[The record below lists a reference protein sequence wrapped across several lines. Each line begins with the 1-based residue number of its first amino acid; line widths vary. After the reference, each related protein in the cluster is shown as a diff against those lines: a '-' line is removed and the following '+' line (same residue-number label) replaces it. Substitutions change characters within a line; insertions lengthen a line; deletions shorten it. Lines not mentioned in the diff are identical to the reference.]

1 MSKHSQA
8 AASKAVSKQL
18 ASVAKFVSVSDLHKV
33 CALCL
38 EPAKKGC
45 EINGNSY
52 CAEHG
57 TVLYDDDGRRLGNQA
72 SRITHSNF
80 RFSPQGWMA
89 ANPLYSRSKR
99 GVEGFWFP
107 IRMAFFRNV
116 KVEIK
121 YEMTWEFDDFPS
133 DNFTSPARFMAIIAP
148 IWKYPLIDFFEK
160 HALKL
165 VRIAD
170 RKWNDQKED
179 WDTPSWFWGGLD
191 SLSGSLWQWSSM
203 DWTYA
208 ACWFTPKIS
217 QIKENRQKLR
227 AAFESRAA

>member
-1 MSKHSQA
+1 MGMARHAES
-8 AASKAVSKQL
+8 AASKAISKKL
-18 ASVAKFVSVSDLHKV
+18 ASAAKFVSISDLDKV

-45 EINGNSY
+45 EINGSTY

-57 TVLYDDDGRRLGNQA
+57 IVLYDDGGRRLGNQA
-72 SRITHSNF
+72 SRITHRNF
-80 RFSPQGWMA
+80 RFSPQGWIV

-99 GVEGFWFP
+99 GVEGFWLP

-133 DNFTSPARFMAIIAP
+133 DNFTCPAHFTAIIAP

-160 HALKL
+160 HSLKL
-165 VRIAD
+165 VHIAD
-170 RKWNDQKED
+170 RKWKDQNED
-179 WDTPSWFWGGLD
+179 WDTRNWF
-191 SLSGSLWQWSSM
+191 
-203 DWTYA
+203 
-208 ACWFTPKIS
+208 
-217 QIKENRQKLR
+217 
-227 AAFESRAA
+227 